1 MLNTITSRITQ
12 LLDVI
17 LPAAMSCGFLSVLI
31 YMAGNAAGVL
41 A

>member
-12 LLDVI
+12 LLDV
-17 LPAAMSCGFLSVLI
+17 AMPMAISAGFLSVLVH
-31 YMAGNAAGVL
+31 MACSAAGVL